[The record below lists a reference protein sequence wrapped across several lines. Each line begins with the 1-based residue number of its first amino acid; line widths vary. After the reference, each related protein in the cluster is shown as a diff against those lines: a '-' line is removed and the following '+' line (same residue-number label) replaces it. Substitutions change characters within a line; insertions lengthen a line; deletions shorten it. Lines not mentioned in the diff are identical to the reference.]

1 MYSEDSN
8 RSMATSVSE
17 VAVNLDVISCGA
29 LATGVTGCTMW
40 AVAPR
45 QMEQCPLPSSPPAL
59 STWAANEVQAN
70 RNTTDNTSARHFS
83 VFDLDMACT
92 CISED

>member
-1 MYSEDSN
+1 MYSEDSK
-8 RSMATSVSE
+8 RSRVTSVSR

-45 QMEQCPLPSSPPAL
+45 QMEQCPLPSSPPAR
-59 STWAANEVQAN
+59 STWAANDVHAS
-70 RNTTDNTSARHFS
+70 RKTTDSTSARHFNI
-83 VFDLDMACT
+83 FDLDMACT
-92 CISED
+92 CISKD